1 MMKQAVRRSG
11 FKIMASLIVLLG
23 SLSYIMLF
31 AVLNGTLG
39 FVCSMGVTILGA
51 IGIAKLLGES
61 ISMSYGL
68 IMGLAIGF
76 GVLRGLLRYIEQ
88 YNNHY
93 IAFRLLATLRDKIFS
108 ALRILCPAKLEG
120 KQKGNIIS
128 MITSDIETLEVFYAH
143 TISPICIAIVVSIGS
158 VLFIGFMSSWY
169 LAIVAF
175 VAYIIIGIISPIII
189 SKTLKK
195 DGVKYRQK
203 FGKFNAF
210 YLDSIKGIRDIV
222 LHNGEDNR
230 ESEVN
235 RRSKELLDENKKIK
249 RKTSFSA
256 SLVELT
262 ISVIMIVSLIV
273 GIVLVSNN
281 LLTVGKMVIGVV
293 TIFSSFGP
301 VVAISNLP
309 SNLNQTF
316 ASGDRILNLLEEK
329 PQVYEIKDK
338 KDFEFE
344 KLEIKDLSFKYQDVD
359 VLEDVNMTV
368 NKGEI
373 VGIIGESGS
382 GKSTILKL
390 LLRFYDKDKGNINF
404 NGDDITN
411 INTSSLLDNVTMVSQ
426 STYLFDDTIFN
437 NIRIAKLDATKEE
450 VIEACK
456 KASIHDLIMEL
467 ENGYDTPVGTLGD
480 NLSAGEKQRIG
491 IARAFLRG
499 SNLILLD
506 EPTSNVDCINE
517 GIILKAIKE
526 QKMNHS
532 FILVSHRPST
542 MKICDR
548 IYSMDKGVLKEVEEN

>member
-51 IGIAKLLGES
+51 IGIAKLLGET

-338 KDFEFE
+338 KDFDFE

-404 NGDDITN
+404 NGDDITD

-526 QKMNHS
+526 QKKNHS